1 MLRTDVGR
9 LGLIALL
16 GALLAGCTSNGDS
29 KSEAPVPTAPALTRQ
44 ERPESAD
51 PDLPDFTRTG
61 SGLQYKIL
69 QEGTGPK
76 PKADDSVLAKY
87 RGWLND
93 GTEFDSGE
101 VPFPLKGV
109 IPGWTE
115 GMQYVQEGG
124 TIELVI
130 PWKLGYGASGSPP
143 KIPPY
148 ATLHFEVT
156 LVKVNP

>member
-1 MLRTDVGR
+1 MLRKDFGP
-9 LGLIALL
+9 LGLVAVWA
-16 GALLAGCTSNGDS
+16 ALLAGCTSDGDS
-29 KSEAPVPTAPALTRQ
+29 KSEAPIPTAPALTRQ

-51 PDLPDFTRTG
+51 PDLPEFTRTA

-69 QEGTGPK
+69 TDGTGPK
-76 PKADDSVLAKY
+76 PKAEDTVLAKY

-93 GTEFDSGE
+93 GTQFDAGE
-101 VPFPLKGV
+101 VPFPLRNV

-115 GMQYVQEGG
+115 GLQYVKEGG
-124 TIELVI
+124 TIELAI
-130 PWKLGYGASGSPP
+130 PWKLGYGAGGSPP